1 MTPVLI
7 LSTRPVAIL
16 LLLAGIVTAQTQ
28 SPAAIPESAQSDLQ
42 KWLLEAH
49 LAEQLDFQ
57 KLRRISTSPV
67 TKDDPARRSL
77 HLALLFLT
85 NETEEMKA
93 VAKFVDLLNQ
103 YQLSNGVSLPET
115 IFYKLIQTCDWPRA
129 DAAVEIFVLED
140 TFAVYLDSATRQVV
154 IREINQRDS
163 VRQPIT
169 LPLAA
174 VTASSGP
181 GHTILKGAKP
191 PDPLALARKI
201 EGFFTDYFVEAN
213 RKAQLHDPQFR
224 SPEPIEADYVGL
236 QVAGVK
242 RQVLPSDNYWEK
254 ITISVEIKS
263 VPEGQKLVCYLSG
276 KYASGLF
283 GRLPNDNDYADIEES
298 KLRSFTGTILRRLQ
312 DSFAAGAP

>member
-1 MTPVLI
+1 MTPVLS
-7 LSTRPVAIL
+7 LCTRPLAIL

-28 SPAAIPESAQSDLQ
+28 SPAAIPESAQSDFQ
-42 KWLLEAH
+42 KWLREAH
-49 LAEQLDFQ
+49 LVEHLDFQ
-57 KLRRISTSPV
+57 KLRRISTSSV
-67 TKDDPARRSL
+67 TKDDPAKRSL
-77 HLALLFLT
+77 QLALLFLT
-85 NETEEMKA
+85 DETEETKA
-93 VAKFVDLLNQ
+93 VGKFVDLLNQ
-103 YQLSNGVSLPET
+103 YQVTNGVSLPET

-129 DAAVEIFVLED
+129 DAVVEIFVLED

-169 LPLAA
+169 LPLTA

-181 GHTILKGAKP
+181 GLAVLKGAKP
-191 PDPLALARKI
+191 TDPNTLARKI
-201 EGFFTDYFVEAN
+201 EGFFENYFVEAN
-213 RKAQLHDPQFR
+213 RKAQLHDPQF

-236 QVAGVK
+236 KVAGVK

-283 GRLPNDNDYADIEES
+283 GRLPSDNDYADIEES

-312 DSFAAGAP
+312 DYFAAGAP